1 MVASRYNVWENC
13 TLFALTLW
21 WGVSLHCLM
30 FDIHVSFHSACIEKY
45 QFTVGAG
52 IAEQWDVESAQ
63 FQKSD
68 KLREVMSSETG
79 NLVQFMFHTR
89 FMFECDKYK
98 YIRGEIQMYFTPD
111 FRLIVTNTR
120 LCNLHTGYQNQLSR
134 FCSVYYFHIVDS
146 CDLQIWLANIRFL
159 AANIQMRS
167 SHWAQFSSKG

>member
-1 MVASRYNVWENC
+1 
-13 TLFALTLW
+13 
-21 WGVSLHCLM
+21 M

-89 FMFECDKYK
+89 FLFECDKYR

-120 LCNLHTGYQNQLSR
+120 LCNLHPGYQNHL
-134 FCSVYYFHIVDS
+134 
-146 CDLQIWLANIRFL
+146 
-159 AANIQMRS
+159 
-167 SHWAQFSSKG
+167 

>member
-1 MVASRYNVWENC
+1 MQWEQVASRYNVWENC
-13 TLFALTLW
+13 TFFALTLGW
-21 WGVSLHCLM
+21 KVSLHCLM

-79 NLVQFMFHTR
+79 NLVQFMFHTK
-89 FMFECDKYK
+89 FLFECDKYR

-120 LCNLHTGYQNQLSR
+120 LCNLHPVYQNHLSR
-134 FCSVYYFHIVDS
+134 FVQAKICLLLPFSWFMRPSNMARKH
-146 CDLQIWLANIRFL
+146 QICCR
-159 AANIQMRS
+159 QYS
-167 SHWAQFSSKG
+167 DEK